1 MYRLLLATL
10 FAVCATAEAQPGID
24 WQADLADR
32 NARAKAQSHCI
43 ADEVPVFTCKIGK
56 KIASICASKVLDESQ
71 GYLQYRFGERNNVE
85 LEIPP
90 KAHYKPAMVGYMS
103 ALCASCYANYVRFKI
118 GDFRYY
124 VFNAS
129 VRGPN
134 DPKTGASTRDEPSGV
149 VVMKSDKVIFSRRC
163 TTPAFD
169 HNVGEHFWGKAVV
182 TLGAEDEADPFEI
195 AFPTKP

>member
-1 MYRLLLATL
+1 MYRLPLIIL
-10 FAVCATAEAQPGID
+10 FASASAESQPQID

-32 NARAKAQSHCI
+32 NARAKAQSHCV
-43 ADEVPVFTCKIGK
+43 ADEMPVFTCKIGK
-56 KIASICASKVLDESQ
+56 IIASICASKVLDENQ
-71 GYLQYRFGERNNVE
+71 GYLQYRFGATNKIE

-90 KAHYKPAMVGYMS
+90 KQNYKPTMVGYKN
-103 ALCASCYANYVRFKI
+103 ALCASCYANYVRFKS

-129 VRGPN
+129 FRGRD

-149 VVMKSDKVIFSRRC
+149 VVMKNGRVIFSRRC

-182 TLGAEDEADPFEI
+182 TLGADDDVDPFEI
-195 AFPTKP
+195 ASPTKP